1 MKLKVDIEKR
11 LGDFCL
17 RTAFEA
23 EEGITGLLGASG
35 SGKSMTLKCI
45 AGIER
50 PDRGTIELDGVTL
63 FDSSKGIDL
72 PPQKRHVGYLF
83 QNYALFPNMTVRQNI
98 LCGLHH
104 EKDKAVRKKQLETS
118 PSYQQP
124 IEYTLYPE
132 YLEVCQGEEH
142 LEVGWELIY
151 KIKLTGK
158 MVAIQT
164 GKMNAFVWPLSELGD
179 EKASILSRVVQY
191 TQEFRPILSGNLK
204 EYRRSE
210 G

>member
-63 FDSSKGIDL
+63 FDSSRGIDL

-104 EKDKAVRKKQLETS
+104 EKDKAVREKQLET
-118 PSYQQP
+118 
-124 IEYTLYPE
+124 
-132 YLEVCQGEEH
+132 
-142 LEVGWELIY
+142 
-151 KIKLTGK
+151 
-158 MVAIQT
+158 M
-164 GKMNAFVWPLSELGD
+164 LSTFG
-179 EKASILSRVVQY
+179 
-191 TQEFRPILSGNLK
+191 LSGLEK
-204 EYRRSE
+204 HKPAQLSGGQQQRVALARILVTKPQLLLLDEPFSALDSYLRLRLQLE
-210 G
+210 

>member
-1 MKLKVDIEKR
+1 MAQEKKFKINMTREALQSFIFASYYSR
-11 LGDFCL
+11 LGGIFSILLGVGGVAMAVREIFFREKTD
-17 RTAFEA
+17 
-23 EEGITGLLGASG
+23 ITGLAVYVI
-35 SGKSMTLKCI
+35 I
-45 AGIER
+45 AIFCLLVNPLLLR
-50 PDRGTIELDGVTL
+50 
-63 FDSSKGIDL
+63 S
-72 PPQKRHVGYLF
+72 Q
-83 QNYALFPNMTVRQNI
+83 A
-98 LCGLHH
+98 
-104 EKDKAVRKKQLETS
+104 KKQLETS